1 METKILDDIFVS
13 AYDCSRMADP
23 NMTSVN
29 IPKPLHRKLK
39 LLRKKTRLAVGVMAE
54 LAIEEY
60 IRKSAIAGRSTA

>member
-1 METKILDDIFVS
+1 
-13 AYDCSRMADP
+13 MADP

-60 IRKSAIAGRSTA
+60 IRATAAKGAASA